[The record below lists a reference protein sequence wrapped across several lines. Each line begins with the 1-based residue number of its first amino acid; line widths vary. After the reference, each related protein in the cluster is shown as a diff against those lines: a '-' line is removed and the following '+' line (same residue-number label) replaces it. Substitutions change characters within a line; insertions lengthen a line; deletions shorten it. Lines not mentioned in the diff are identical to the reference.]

1 MNTKFAEYLEFRQ
14 SLDWFSG
21 YITEPKIDY
30 TESGKS
36 KTTFAIP
43 LKKKKEDEAI
53 FLNCVLW
60 NNEKFVEQYKKGDNI
75 TVGGYF
81 VENEYKGKNYINF
94 IVKIVY

>member
-1 MNTKFAEYLEFRQ
+1 MKQFEQFKQN
-14 SLDWFSG
+14 LDWFSG

-30 TESGKS
+30 TENGKS

-60 NNEKFVEQYKKGDNI
+60 KNEEFAEKHKKGDNV

-81 VENEYKGKNYINF
+81 VENEYKGKKYISF
-94 IVKIVY
+94 VVKIAY